1 MVGKLIL
8 RNVGRILLVT
18 FAGFVLGGMLVR
30 LAPGFGADERDLNP
44 LLSIESRKAL
54 RAQHASDVT
63 LTEFWVRYGTS
74 ILDGDLGVSTAFER
88 PVVNLIR
95 ERLSVTVPLLA
106 FGALAGLVIGLMAAT
121 ASALAQSRTT
131 EWLASG
137 SSAVLLSAP
146 AVLLGLFFFWA
157 DWPAHWAV
165 ALMVAPH
172 IYRYSNDVL
181 RAYLPSAHLVHAHAL
196 GLQPWR
202 IWLHHIARPL
212 APEMCSICGSAVTLA
227 FGACIPIEVVCD
239 LPGIGQF
246 AWKSALSRDL
256 PAVVSV
262 TVLVAL
268 LNSAANSI
276 ADVSGALLR
285 GDECLR

>member
-8 RNVGRILLVT
+8 RNLGRIVLVT
-18 FAGFVLGGMLVR
+18 LAGFVLGGMLVR
-30 LAPGFGADERDLNP
+30 LAPGFGTDEQDLNP
-44 LLSIESRKAL
+44 LLSSESRKAL
-54 RAQHASDVT
+54 RAQRASDAT

-74 ILDGDLGVSTAFER
+74 ILHGDLGVSTAFER
-88 PVVNLIR
+88 PVVSLIR
-95 ERLSVTVPLLA
+95 ERLSVTLPLLGFGA
-106 FGALAGLVIGLMAAT
+106 FFGLAIGLIAATGSALAG
-121 ASALAQSRTT
+121 SRTT
-131 EWLASG
+131 EWLATG
-137 SSAVLLSAP
+137 SSAVLLAAP
-146 AVLLGLFFFWA
+146 AVLLGLVFFWA

-181 RAYLPSAHLVHAHAL
+181 RAYLPSPHLVHAHAL
-196 GLQPWR
+196 GLPPWR
-202 IWLHHIARPL
+202 IWLNHIARPL
-212 APEMCSICGSAVTLA
+212 GPEMCSICGSAVTLA